1 MVGGDGEEDVE
12 MHEITLL
19 EIKSDLTHQI
29 ENTFVVCFLIII
41 SITFSLYE
49 ILVTGNQENGK
60 KTILKDLNDGN
71 HIIFILK
78 ILRFHFL
85 KYVACYRLYFPPAK
99 IRHVSLMKNIISS
112 RKIQINIMRSC
123 YVDWFAMPE
132 ETI

>member
-29 ENTFVVCFLIII
+29 ENTFVVCFLILI

-49 ILVTGNQENGK
+49 ILVTGNKENGK
-60 KTILKDLNDGN
+60 KKILKNLNDGN

-78 ILRFHFL
+78 ILGFH
-85 KYVACYRLYFPPAK
+85 C
-99 IRHVSLMKNIISS
+99 
-112 RKIQINIMRSC
+112 
-123 YVDWFAMPE
+123 
-132 ETI
+132 